1 MSRVASGGQTVHSAV
16 AGNEPESSQHAMTR
30 LQQIIRTLELQPHP
44 EGGFFRETYRS
55 AGWIARESLDPGY
68 QGARNY
74 STCIYFLL
82 TSEVFSA
89 WHRIRQD
96 EIWHFYDG
104 SAIELH
110 VIAEDG
116 SYAKTVIGRDIAQG
130 QVPQFVVAG
139 GSWFAAT
146 VIDREAYALL
156 GCTVAPGFDFLD
168 FELPTRAE
176 LTGKFPH
183 HRAWIERLTRD

>member
-1 MSRVASGGQTVHSAV
+1 M
-16 AGNEPESSQHAMTR
+16 NR
-30 LQQIIRTLELQPHP
+30 LSQIIRTLDLQPHP

-55 AGWIARESLDPGY
+55 AGLIRRDSLDSGY
-68 QGARNY
+68 PGARNY

-89 WHRIRQD
+89 FHRIRQD

-104 SAIELH
+104 SPIELH
-110 VIAEDG
+110 VISDDG
-116 SYAKTVIGRDIAQG
+116 RYTKTLIGRDLDQG
-130 QVPQFVVAG
+130 QVPQWVVPG
-139 GSWFAAT
+139 GAWFAAT
-146 VIDREAYALL
+146 VVQQDAYALL

-168 FELPTRAE
+168 FELPTREE

-183 HRAWIERLTRD
+183 HGGLIARLTRGTQA